1 MSDLPRLLS
10 SFSQDHRAAAR
21 QHALHTAATRARL
34 QRASAR
40 ILEQV
45 TDDLPALLARQILAE
60 HAEAQVGLPEEM
72 QRRLEALAGGGAHLG
87 RAIALLVADDRGLC
101 WPVEVALELGA
112 EPAALYTF
120 RLQDDAALQAS
131 RVAHTAARRQL
142 LPPGRGLVMWDLPGT
157 RAAALEGPS
166 LGLALLAAVWS
177 AAHGVVL
184 PETWAFT
191 GALASQGGGVASVGH
206 VPAKLQAAQEHG
218 CVRVVLPRAD
228 WSPELAQAF
237 DLELCPV
244 ATDVELLRLLGELL
258 PGAAPE
264 AARPT
269 PPPRDPP
276 RRAAVVAL
284 ALTLSF
290 MAWLSLPG
298 PDQPPALDAAPPEQ
312 PPALYPPAPDRPLHA
327 PAQGEHPVLPGPAV
341 LHRLAP
347 GTQPAITV
355 VLRDDAAMARATAPC
370 VGDLRRVDHLTDPQ
384 AALVCLLRRAA
395 EDGARAVALD
405 LLLSA
410 EAPAWQPGPSDAA
423 RAHLDAALQQLHD
436 RNIPVY
442 AAWSPDPSVLQPCAA
457 GRTALCVDGLLD
469 VDVGSRRPTEALAC
483 LGQRPTLAWAVALAL
498 HQPEGWRSRVPSC
511 VRAPQPL
518 TTLPAAP
525 GERPWRTLS
534 GSALLGEAG
543 ALKDQVVLLG
553 GPVSDANTSHPD
565 AFDVPSEGAD
575 VRLAG
580 AELHAWLALHL
591 PAEVP

>member
-10 SFSQDHRAAAR
+10 SFSQDHRAGAR

-72 QRRLEALAGGGAHLG
+72 QRRLETLAGGGAHLG
-87 RAIALLVADDRGLC
+87 RAIALLVAGDRGLC

-258 PGAAPE
+258 PGPAPE

-269 PPPRDPP
+269 PQPRDPP
-276 RRAAVVAL
+276 RRAAVAAL
-284 ALTLSF
+284 AVTLGF
-290 MAWLSLPG
+290 MVWLSLPDQPPAPHVAPDLDQPLVFYAPGLPPAPYAPG
-298 PDQPPALDAAPPEQ
+298 PDQPPAP
-312 PPALYPPAPDRPLHA
+312 
-327 PAQGEHPVLPGPAV
+327 PGP
-341 LHRLAP
+341 LHRLNP
-347 GTQPAITV
+347 GARPAITV
-355 VLRDDAAMARATAPC
+355 VLRDDASMARGAAPC
-370 VGDLRRVDHLTDPQ
+370 VGELRHVDHLTDPQ

-436 RNIPVY
+436 RNIPIY
-442 AAWSPDPSVLQPCAA
+442 AAWSPDPGVLQPCAA

-518 TTLPAAP
+518 TTVPTAP
-525 GERPWRTLS
+525 GERPWRTIS
-534 GSALLGEAG
+534 GSALLAESG

-553 GPVSDANTSHPD
+553 GPVSDADTSHPD

-591 PAEVP
+591 PAGEP